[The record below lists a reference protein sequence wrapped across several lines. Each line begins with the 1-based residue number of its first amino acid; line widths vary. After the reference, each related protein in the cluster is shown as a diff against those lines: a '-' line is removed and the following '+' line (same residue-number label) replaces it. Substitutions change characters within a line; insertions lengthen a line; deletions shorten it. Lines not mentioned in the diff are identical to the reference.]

1 MMKELVELESW
12 ANRIVTN
19 EAVQDRPLARNQD
32 IQYQASRK
40 YPDRSPEQALNLY
53 VADKMNDNDSMNLNQ
68 NKLINAQKRENEKL
82 SRTVQELGQEL
93 HDHERIAQDTGKE
106 LDRLKQLSAQLK
118 PAGEIQQQVAKASAD
133 KVQGMLDDLRRL
145 ENKPGI
151 DDVKFKELSDK
162 INKIKSQPVDNKE
175 ISKIQS
181 MLSSLDQRQSVDDGL
196 FNKVMSRLETTEREL
211 AEKEKRFQTSIKK
224 SKDKVSQMGAQY
236 APLANDIKD
245 MQQKMDQIKSTSE
258 VIFRDLDAKTVEAER
273 AAKKLN
279 IIMPHVKNILA
290 QPGSAEPTTNNVVR
304 LKPQQRGGPDLS
316 AFANDDNNN
325 VAVNEDIRTSDVEYK
340 NWLKNNTPVV
350 VKMFKRRFP
359 NINNTYNDDQIV
371 DQIQDNLIYLYR
383 LEEVTQKIMNDFLDV
398 IYYNLEEEGPDPQ
411 QTLFTA
417 ADSLNETYE
426 RMLDTVIG
434 LPEIFKKH

>member
-1 MMKELVELESW
+1 MKELIELESW
-12 ANRIVTN
+12 ANRIATN
-19 EAVQDRPLARNQD
+19 EAVQDRPLARTQD

-133 KVQGMLDDLRRL
+133 KVQAMLDDLRRL

-175 ISKIQS
+175 ISKIQA

-196 FNKVMSRLETTEREL
+196 FNKVMNRLETTEREL
-211 AEKEKRFQTSIKK
+211 AAKEERFKTSIKK

-245 MQQKMDQIKSTSE
+245 MQKKMDDIKATSE
-258 VIFRDLDAKTVEAER
+258 VIFRDLDAKTAEAER

-290 QPGSAEPTTNNVVR
+290 QPGSAEPTPTNNVVR

-316 AFANDDNNN
+316 AFANDDNN

-359 NINNTYNDDQIV
+359 DINDTYNDDQIV

-411 QTLFTA
+411 QTLFTT
-417 ADSLNETYE
+417 DSLNETYE
-426 RMLDTVIG
+426 RMLDNVIG

>member
-1 MMKELVELESW
+1 
-12 ANRIVTN
+12 
-19 EAVQDRPLARNQD
+19 
-32 IQYQASRK
+32 
-40 YPDRSPEQALNLY
+40 
-53 VADKMNDNDSMNLNQ
+53 
-68 NKLINAQKRENEKL
+68 
-82 SRTVQELGQEL
+82 
-93 HDHERIAQDTGKE
+93 
-106 LDRLKQLSAQLK
+106 
-118 PAGEIQQQVAKASAD
+118 
-133 KVQGMLDDLRRL
+133 
-145 ENKPGI
+145 
-151 DDVKFKELSDK
+151 
-162 INKIKSQPVDNKE
+162 
-175 ISKIQS
+175 
-181 MLSSLDQRQSVDDGL
+181 
-196 FNKVMSRLETTEREL
+196 MSRLETTEREL

-290 QPGSAEPTTNNVVR
+290 QPGSAQPRTDNVVR

-411 QTLFTA
+411 QTLFTT

-426 RMLDTVIG
+426 RMLDTVIW

>member
-1 MMKELVELESW
+1 MMKELLELESW
-12 ANRIVTN
+12 ANRIVTR
-19 EAVQDRPLARNQD
+19 EAIQDRPLARNQD

-53 VADKMNDNDSMNLNQ
+53 VADKMNDNDTMNLNQ
-68 NKLINAQKRENEKL
+68 NKLINSQKRENEKL

-133 KVQGMLDDLRRL
+133 KVQSMLDDLQKL

-151 DDVKFKELSDK
+151 DDRQFKELSDK

-181 MLSSLDQRQSVDDGL
+181 MLSSLDQRQSVDDGM
-196 FNKVMSRLETTEREL
+196 FNKVMNRLETTEKEL
-211 AEKEKRFQTSIKK
+211 AAKEERFKTSIKK
-224 SKDKVSQMGAQY
+224 SRDKVSQMGAQY

-290 QPGSAEPTTNNVVR
+290 QPSSAQPRTDNVVR
-304 LKPQQRGGPDLS
+304 LNPQRLGGPDLS
-316 AFANDDNNN
+316 TFADDEKN

-340 NWLKNNTPVV
+340 NWIKNNTPIV

-359 NINNTYNDDQIV
+359 NINTTYNDDQIV

-383 LEEVTQKIMNDFLDV
+383 LEEVSQKIMNDLLDV

-411 QTLFTA
+411 QDLFTA
-417 ADSLNETYE
+417 TSLDETYE